1 MNKKD
6 LHLVIASFRGAE
18 QAASALDSLSEGD
31 RNFPVVVILVKDD
44 QGRVTFEDAGRTPGK
59 QAAKGALLGA
69 VAGVL
74 SGGAS
79 LALGAVGGLVAH
91 RRASKKQVEKV
102 ASLQLNQVAASMG
115 PNSSAI
121 VGIGPAP
128 LKPSVIQALES
139 LGASVYEAVI
149 PADVVDRLDDYSD
162 EHYERLLEAL
172 AAKTGG
178 EKTTD
183 VPYPRI
189 YVVVNPASG
198 KPQPVL
204 HILNKNFHKFGIQ
217 WEVGLTHKYG
227 DATEMARQAAQS
239 GEYDLIVGYGGDGA
253 QHEIA
258 NGIMQARADVVMG
271 VLPGGTGN
279 GFATELGVPH
289 DLDAAV
295 RVLCTSHNVRRVD
308 IAQYDEDAYFI
319 QRLFTGIEPEEQ
331 TSREDKDKYGTFA
344 YLMRDVNRYKSG
356 EMADV
361 PYRLTIDGQV
371 IDIQGYKCY
380 VVNSG
385 MAGTGLAISK
395 QFKID
400 DGYLDVFML
409 SSSDRA
415 STEAAMNRFLGL
427 SNDKA
432 SMYYWR
438 GQEIVIDAAPD
449 QPVWTDGEYTGRTP
463 VHIKILPRAL
473 TVAAP

>member
-1 MNKKD
+1 MTQKS
-6 LHLVIASFRGAE
+6 LYLVIVAFHGKNQAKTALE
-18 QAASALDSLSEGD
+18 QLAAAD
-31 RNFPVVVILVKDD
+31 RHYPAVVVLVKD
-44 QGRVTFEDAGRTPGK
+44 QEGRVTFEDVGRTPGK
-59 QAAKGALLGA
+59 QAVKGIVLGAAVGALT
-69 VAGVL
+69 
-74 SGGAS
+74 GGAS
-79 LALGAVGGLVAH
+79 LALGALGGLAAH
-91 RRASKKQVEKV
+91 RRASKRQVGKI

-115 PNSSAI
+115 PDSSAI

-128 LKPSVIQALES
+128 LKPSVILALED

-149 PADVVDRLDDYSD
+149 PAEVVDRLDDYSD

-172 AAKTGG
+172 ATETGG

-189 YVVVNPASG
+189 FVVVNPASG

-204 HILNKNFHKFGIQ
+204 HILNKHFHQFGIQ

-227 DATEMARQAAQS
+227 DATRMARKAARS
-239 GEYDLIVGYGGDGA
+239 GEFDLIVGYGGDGT

-258 NGIMQARADVVMG
+258 NGVMG
-271 VLPGGTGN
+271 ANVIMGALPGGTGN
-279 GFATELGVPH
+279 GFATELGIPH

-295 RVLCTSHNVRRVD
+295 RVLCTSHNVRQVD
-308 IAQYDEDAYFI
+308 IAQYNEDAYFI

-361 PYRLTIDGQV
+361 PYRLTIDGEV
-371 IDIQGYKCY
+371 IEIQGYKCY

-438 GQEIVIDAAPD
+438 GREIVIDAEPD

-463 VHIKILPRAL
+463 VNIKILPRAL
-473 TVAAP
+473 TVAVP